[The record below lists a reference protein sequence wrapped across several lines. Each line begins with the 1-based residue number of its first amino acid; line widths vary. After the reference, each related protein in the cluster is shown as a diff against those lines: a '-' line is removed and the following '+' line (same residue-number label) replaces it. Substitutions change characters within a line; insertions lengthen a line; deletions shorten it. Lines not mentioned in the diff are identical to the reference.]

1 MILLEQVQLF
11 DDKAKLGMDILFHHY
26 WILRSE
32 NPEWYMLIREREKV
46 IRRYITEKFGLRL
59 TVHQQFIKLEKLP
72 VEPEQ
77 WMGIQKFQEPL
88 DYAIFCCALSFLEGK
103 SVEEQFLL
111 SELCQ
116 EIQNVYPDSIALDW
130 TLYAHRKSLIRVIQ
144 VMIEFHLLQ
153 EIDGDITRFDYHE
166 DHEVLYEATTF
177 SRYFLRTFPED
188 FSSYQHWSELLK
200 DDWKHNQEDERRKR
214 VYRKLFFSP
223 GIHRVDKEDLDFLYI
238 RNYRNRLIEDIELH
252 SDYELHVFKNTA
264 FLSIAEPR
272 QFHQTFPN
280 MKAISDILLQISK
293 EIHDNPVK
301 YTPNDIGEL
310 VFTNGE
316 FEAFIDV
323 LRDNYGKGWSKHFR
337 ESSTMTICAEVIQEM
352 KDWMMV
358 EINEETN
365 LIYIKSLIG
374 VLAGKYPDDFWE
386 GK

>member
-1 MILLEQVQLF
+1 MEQGQLF
-11 DDKAKLGMDILFHHY
+11 DEKAKLGLDLLFHHY

-32 NPEWYMLIREREKV
+32 NPEWYQLIREREKV

-59 TVHQQFIKLEKLP
+59 TVHQQFIKLEKIP
-72 VEPEQ
+72 VKPEQ

-116 EIQNVYPDSIALDW
+116 EIQNAYPNATLDW
-130 TLYAHRKSLIRVIQ
+130 TLYVHRKSLIRVIQ
-144 VMIEFHLLQ
+144 VMMEFHLLQ

-188 FSSYQHWSELLK
+188 FSSYQHWNELLK

-238 RNYRNRLIEDIELH
+238 RNYRNRLIEDIEQH

-280 MKAISDILLQISK
+280 MKAVSDIILQISK
-293 EIHDNPVK
+293 EIHDNPEK
-301 YTPNDIGEL
+301 YTPSDMGEIVL
-310 VFTNGE
+310 TNGE
-316 FEAFIDV
+316 FEAFIES

-337 ESSTMTICAEVIQEM
+337 DSSTMSICAEVIQEM

-358 EINEETN
+358 EKNEETN
-365 LIYIKSLIG
+365 LIYIKSLTG
-374 VLAGKYPDDFWE
+374 VLAGKYPDDYEE